1 MQLTIPFGVWQNIM
15 LYANCSLPNEVTGI
29 GLVELKP
36 NTDDHYRVT
45 EIFLPKQSVNPVFS
59 QFDKTGL
66 NEIISD
72 VIAEDISNAVKLRF
86 RWHSH
91 GNGKVFFSEKDNADI
106 EKCESDWVFNLI
118 VNARGNCCV
127 RFDQLR
133 PIRIRNHPVKLVID
147 YLDGAD
153 IMSITKDLALN
164 VTVRQLPNL
173 ALEGGD
179 ENGTEGLFGSA
190 KLF

>member
-1 MQLTIPFGVWQNIM
+1 MQLTIPLSIWQKIM
-15 LYANCSLPNEVTGI
+15 LYAKCSLPNEVTGI
-29 GLVELKP
+29 GLVELEPK
-36 NTDDHYRVT
+36 TDDHYRVT
-45 EIFLPKQSVNPVFS
+45 KIFLPKQSVNPVFS
-59 QFDKTGL
+59 QFSETGL

-72 VIAEDISNAVKLRF
+72 VIAEDVQDAVKLRF

-91 GNGKVFFSEKDNADI
+91 GNSKVFYSDIDNADI

-118 VNARGNCCV
+118 VNARGDYCI

-153 IMSITKDLALN
+153 IMPIMKDLALN

-173 ALEGGD
+173 ALKGGD
-179 ENGTEGLFGSA
+179 KNGTEGLFGSA